1 MFIVM
6 IKKNHHKKVWT
17 QYFTVWY
24 GRKWS

>member
-6 IKKNHHKKVWT
+6 IKKNHQMKVWT
-17 QYFTVWY
+17 QYFTVLY